1 LVDRIIML
9 QRAVD
14 GANRVVSGLQ
24 ADELTKPTPCT
35 DWDVKALVDH
45 MAWVLATFT
54 AAIDDTEPPPKS
66 ADLLGG
72 DLAASYARVS
82 QKAVDAWRIPGTLE
96 RTLTIPLGEMPAPVA
111 LNVMIA
117 DQHLH
122 TWDLSKSL
130 GRPHTMD
137 EDLSAAVLGVMQ
149 QMLKP
154 EYRGPGKGF
163 GAVVPWPEDAPVQE
177 RLLAFSGRQP

>member
-1 LVDRIIML
+1 VDRITML

-14 GANRVVSGLQ
+14 GANGVVGSVR

-45 MAWVLATFT
+45 MARVLATFT
-54 AAIDDTEPPPKS
+54 AAIEGAEQPPEA

-72 DLAASYARVS
+72 DLAASYARIS
-82 QKAVDAWRIPGTLE
+82 QRAVDAWQIPGALE
-96 RTLTIPLGEMPAPVA
+96 RTVTIPLGEMPATVA
-111 LNVMIA
+111 INVMIA
-117 DQHLH
+117 DQLLH
-122 TWDLSKSL
+122 TWDLGKAV

-137 EDLSAAVLGVMQ
+137 EDLSAAVLAVMQ

-154 EYRGPGKGF
+154 EFRGPGKGF
-163 GAVVPWPEDAPVQE
+163 GAAVPWPEEAPVQE
-177 RLLAFSGRQP
+177 RLVAFAGRQP